1 MRLIYLLIIFLFHYS
16 VNTEF
21 VLLKKDESK
30 QFNSRYAYIDITE
43 FSFFKKLHINVKV
56 KNGHF
61 SGNYLYYGKN
71 NNEPKSGELYTYLSS
86 ENYDSSETGSKID
99 DKNYTDHTL
108 DYYVPRDASEK
119 YYYLLFPSFVGEY
132 IEVLC
137 ENGGTSVGSL
147 WVVFSVCLVIL
158 VALVIFILYCYFK
171 RKKIDILEQRK
182 DSLTQLA

>member
-1 MRLIYLLIIFLFHYS
+1 MRLIYILIIFLFHYS
-16 VNTEF
+16 VNTDF

-30 QFNSRYAYIDITE
+30 QINSRYAYIDITE
-43 FSFFKKLHINVKV
+43 FSFFKKLHVNVKV

-71 NNEPKSGELYTYLSS
+71 NNEPKSEELYNYLSS

-99 DKNYTDHTL
+99 DKNYSEQTL

-119 YYYLLFPSFVGEY
+119 YYYLLFPSFVGDQ

-137 ENGGTSVGSL
+137 ENGGTSVGTL
-147 WVVFSVCLVIL
+147 WVVFSIFLVVL
-158 VALVIFILYCYFK
+158 VALVIFIVYCYFK
-171 RKKIDILEQRK
+171 RKKTDLSEQRS
-182 DSLTQLA
+182 DSITQLT